1 VNKKKQKTFHS
12 MARAACCAE
21 ASITAGF
28 MSAAGTIA
36 SAPRAARDYR
46 LDFFRGLSLFFI
58 FIDHIPAN
66 PVSYFTLKSFAINDA
81 AEVFIFISGYT
92 AALVYGRS
100 LARDGALLTTARI
113 YRRIWTLYVAHICM
127 FVIYMAEIVYTAR
140 RFSNPL
146 FIGDLGVSDFI
157 TRPDETIVNVLLLQY
172 QPTFLD
178 ILPLYMAL
186 LAMFPL
192 VLLALRR
199 HLLLALI
206 PSLLL
211 YGAVQL
217 WHINMPG
224 NEGDGWYFNP
234 FAWQLLFVSAAV
246 FGEAHARGRHLIP
259 GGRWLVVL
267 AALVAGAG
275 MLIQVSWT
283 LHDLLGAG
291 PQILR
296 HALWPVDKTSLP
308 LIRVANLLAL
318 AVLVARLVPRDAR
331 FLTRPAAWLVV
342 LCGQHSLEV
351 FALSIL
357 LAVLGNMALTLAGRT
372 LGMYLLITVFGML
385 VMIGLALLM
394 AWFNGGGRLPAR
406 PTDGTAGARP

>member
-1 VNKKKQKTFHS
+1 MVPLPGQGGG
-12 MARAACCAE
+12 AE
-21 ASITAGF
+21 GAGV
-28 MSAAGTIA
+28 SQQA
-36 SAPRAARDYR
+36 AARDYR

-66 PVSYFTLKSFAINDA
+66 PVSYFTLKSFALNDA

-92 AALVYGRS
+92 AAMVYGRA
-100 LARDGALLTTARI
+100 LVRDGALMTTARI

-146 FIGDLGVSDFI
+146 FIGDLGIGDFI
-157 TRPDETIVNVLLLQY
+157 ARPDETIVNMLLLHY

-192 VLLALRR
+192 VLLALRQ
-199 HLLLALI
+199 HLLLALV
-206 PSLLL
+206 PSLAL
-211 YGAVQL
+211 YAAVQI
-217 WHINMPG
+217 WRINMPG

-234 FAWQLLFVSAAV
+234 FAWQLLFVIAAV
-246 FGEAHARGRHLIP
+246 FGEAHAHGRTLLP
-259 GGRWLVVL
+259 QGRWLVWL
-267 AALVAGAG
+267 AAAVAGAG
-275 MLIQVSWT
+275 LVIQLSWT
-283 LHDLLGAG
+283 LHDLFGA

-296 HALWPVDKTSLP
+296 QALWPVDKTTLP
-308 LIRVANLLAL
+308 LIRIANLLAL
-318 AVLVARLVPRDAR
+318 AVLVARLVRPDAA
-331 FLTRPAAWLVV
+331 FLTRPLAWLVV
-342 LCGQHSLEV
+342 LCGQKSLEV

-372 LGMYLLITVFGML
+372 LGMYVVITLSGML
-385 VMIGLALLM
+385 IMVGLAMLM
-394 AWFNGGGRLPAR
+394 AWYSGGGRLPAR
-406 PTDGTAGARP
+406 PGAVR

>member
-1 VNKKKQKTFHS
+1 
-12 MARAACCAE
+12 
-21 ASITAGF
+21 
-28 MSAAGTIA
+28 MSASSVIA
-36 SAPRAARDYR
+36 SRPRATRDYR

-66 PVSYFTLKSFAINDA
+66 PVSYFTLKTFAINDA

-92 AALVYGRS
+92 AAMVYGRA
-100 LARDGALLTTARI
+100 LGRDGFLLTTARI
-113 YRRIWTLYVAHICM
+113 YRRVWTLYVAHICM
-127 FVIYMAEIVYTAR
+127 FMIYMAEIVYTAR

-146 FIGDLGVSDFI
+146 FIGDLGVGDFI
-157 TRPDETIVNVLLLQY
+157 SRPDETIVNVLLLRY

-178 ILPLYMAL
+178 ILPLYMAR

-199 HLLLALI
+199 HVLLALI
-206 PSLLL
+206 PSVLL
-211 YGAVQL
+211 YAVVQV

-234 FAWQLLFVSAAV
+234 FAWQLLFVAAAV
-246 FGEAHARGRHLIP
+246 FGEGSARGHSLLP
-259 GGRWLVVL
+259 TQRWLVVL
-267 AALVAGAG
+267 AAVIAGTG
-275 MLIQVSWT
+275 MLIQLSWT
-283 LHDLLGAG
+283 LHDLIGAG

-308 LIRVANLLAL
+308 LIRVINVLAL
-318 AVLVARLVPRDAR
+318 AVLVARLVPRNAR
-331 FLTRPAAWLVV
+331 FLTRPVAWLVV

-357 LAVLGNMALTLAGRT
+357 LAVLGNMVLTLAGRT
-372 LGMYLLITVFGML
+372 LGMYLIITLGGML
-385 VMIGLALLM
+385 IMVGLALLM
-394 AWFNGGGRLPAR
+394 AWFGGGGRLPVR
-406 PTDGTAGARP
+406 PTPETVAGASS